1 MCRVLHLPSLA
12 NVAPCPP
19 AFRGATRLT
28 KAQRAG
34 LAFQKKLFGAL
45 SSITPPGATCQTNS
59 WFSFRDRN
67 GPGCASPD
75 IFVRPL
81 ADGSILLVEAKLK
94 LSAVALEEGLKQ
106 LLDLYSPLF
115 RTVFPE
121 SALRLLLVGRYLS
134 PASAGSGPLTEL
146 VGRDLSETP
155 TVAFWPGTGRIQPA
169 LLAP

>member
-1 MCRVLHLPSLA
+1 VCRALHLPSLA
-12 NVAPCPP
+12 NVASCPP
-19 AFRGATRLT
+19 AFRGATRLS

-34 LAFQKKLFGAL
+34 LAFQKKLFLAL
-45 SSITPPGATCQTNS
+45 AAIAPPNAECQTNS

-94 LSAVALEEGLKQ
+94 LSAAALDEGLKQ
-106 LLDLYSPLF
+106 LLSLYSPLF
-115 RTVFPE
+115 QTIFPE

-134 PASAGSGPLTEL
+134 PASAGSVPLTEL
-146 VGRDLSETP
+146 VGRDLGSVP